1 MSNQK
6 EDLIFNMVCWVD
18 NQWMRELQRPQNIFE
33 REEALNLQLLQL
45 LNLFQLSEQEDFWQR
60 RGNVDDRNIQTINF
74 ENLS

>member
-60 RGNVDDRNIQTINF
+60 RGNVDDCNIQTINF

>member
-18 NQWMRELQRPQNIFE
+18 NQWRRELQWRQNFFE
-33 REEALNLQLLQL
+33 REEALKLQLLQL
-45 LNLFQLSEQEDFWQR
+45 LNSFQPSEQEDFWQR
-60 RGNVDDRNIQTINF
+60 RGNVDDYNIQNINF

>member
-1 MSNQK
+1 
-6 EDLIFNMVCWVD
+6 MVCWVD

-60 RGNVDDRNIQTINF
+60 REFKLRTTCGKGGCYKSSRSTVF
-74 ENLS
+74 FAV